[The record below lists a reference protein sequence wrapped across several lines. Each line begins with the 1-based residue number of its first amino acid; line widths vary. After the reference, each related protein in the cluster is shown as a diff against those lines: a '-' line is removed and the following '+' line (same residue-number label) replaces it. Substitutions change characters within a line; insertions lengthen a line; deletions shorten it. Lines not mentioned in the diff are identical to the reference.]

1 MNTREQL
8 LKRQANAALDRLA
21 LSVMLLE
28 RTMSLAC
35 AFAFDVGM
43 LGPEGA
49 ANAYSA
55 VSLAAALGGP

>member
-8 LKRQANAALDRLA
+8 LKRQTNAALDRLA

-28 RTMSLAC
+28 RTMSLAA

-43 LGPEGA
+43 LGPEA
-49 ANAYSA
+49 AADAYSVA
-55 VSLAAALGGP
+55 KLAKALET